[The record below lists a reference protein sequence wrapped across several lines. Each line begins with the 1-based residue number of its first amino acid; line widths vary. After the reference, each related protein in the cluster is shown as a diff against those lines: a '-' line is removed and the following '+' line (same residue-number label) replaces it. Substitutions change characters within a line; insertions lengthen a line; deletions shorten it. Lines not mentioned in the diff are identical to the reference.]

1 MHDALASPAFGQAD
15 LTNCE
20 REMIHLAGSIQ
31 PHGLLLV
38 LDEPALEIRKSSVN
52 APGLLET
59 APRSVI
65 GLSLDALGG
74 DIASC
79 VRAQI
84 EKGALA
90 TPQALRCRTR
100 ANAETREWEGM
111 THRGPGGELF
121 LELERLDTDPDLATV
136 DCEPDA
142 MRGLLADAV
151 ERFGTATS
159 IVALANGV
167 VESLRAMTGYDRV
180 MVYKFDPDGHGEIIA
195 EARNPMLE
203 SLLGHRY
210 PVSDIPQR
218 ARELYIRTRVRV
230 LVDVAYEA
238 TPVEPHAQDL
248 DMSLC
253 YLRSMSPLH
262 IHYLRNMGVTA
273 TLVISL
279 VREGRLWGLIACH
292 HYEPRR
298 VRYICRAACELLA
311 EVISTRITAIENYAH
326 AQGVIQVR
334 ALEQRLVDATSAD
347 GDWKRALFRHPRSLL
362 QPLDAGGAAL
372 FFEGEVLT
380 AGEVPSSPQLR
391 LLAEWIGTQLQDSL
405 YSTASISRDNP
416 ALASLAPIA
425 SGVIAVKLS
434 TSRPDYMM
442 WFRPEQLSSVTWAG
456 DPSKVIV
463 DNDPL
468 KLSPRR
474 SFAAWVQMV
483 RDTASPWS
491 KSDLALARAICTTL
505 IDIILQVQ
513 AVRLLIAQ
521 HQLSLVRVTVENS
534 KEPVVISGGDGRIL
548 FANEMFE
555 RLRQASE
562 PPPATLDD
570 LPVAFTDPAQARAML
585 RALREQRLP
594 WRGELSL
601 RRSEGDAVPV
611 GVRAD
616 IVPGAQ
622 GDLLGYIVILNDL
635 SDAKRIEAAR
645 RQLEN
650 VLHRTSRGE
659 ILNEGGRAAQ
669 LPPDEV
675 IGAILGNARIAAL
688 DIADESGNASLTTL
702 IEDLESATR
711 RATSIYAQIQSFGI
725 RTR

>member
-38 LDEPALEIRKSSVN
+38 LDEPALAIRKCSVN
-52 APGLLET
+52 ASALLET
-59 APRSVI
+59 GARSLI
-65 GLSLDALGG
+65 GVRLEALGG
-74 DIASC
+74 DLAAC
-79 VRAQI
+79 VVAQRARD
-84 EKGALA
+84 ALA
-90 TPQALRCRTR
+90 TPQALRCTTR
-100 ANAETREWEGM
+100 VEDQTREWEGM
-111 THRGPGGELF
+111 LHRGPGGELF
-121 LELERLDTDPDLATV
+121 LELERLDTDPLVATV
-136 DCEPDA
+136 DCDTET
-142 MRGLLADAV
+142 MRGRLADAV
-151 ERFGTATS
+151 ERFGSASS
-159 IVALANGV
+159 IVALANSV

-195 EARNPMLE
+195 EARNPILE

-238 TPVEPHAQDL
+238 TPIEPHAQDL

-273 TLVISL
+273 TLVVSL

-298 VRYICRAACELLA
+298 LRYICRAACELLA

-380 AGEVPSSPQLR
+380 TGEVPSSPQLR
-391 LLAEWIGTQLQDSL
+391 QLAEWVGTQLQDSL

-416 ALASLAPIA
+416 ALASLAPMA
-425 SGVIAVKLS
+425 SGIIAVKLS

-534 KEPVVISGGDGRIL
+534 KEPVVIAGGDGRIL

-555 RLRQASE
+555 RLRQVSE
-562 PPPATLDD
+562 PPPAMLDD
-570 LPVAFTDPAQARAML
+570 LPALFTDSTQARNML
-585 RALREQRLP
+585 RTLREQHLP

-601 RRSEGDAVPV
+601 RRGDGDAVPV

-616 IVPGAQ
+616 LVPGAN
-622 GDLLGYIVILNDL
+622 GNLLGYIVILNDL

-645 RQLEN
+645 SHLEE
-650 VLHRTSRGE
+650 VLHRTGRGE
-659 ILNEGGRAAQ
+659 VASDNGRTVP
-669 LPPDEV
+669 LPPDDV
-675 IGAILGNARIAAL
+675 VGAILANARRAAL
-688 DIADESGNASLTTL
+688 DVASESGNAALASL

-711 RATSIYAQIQSFGI
+711 RATSIYAQIQAFD
-725 RTR
+725 TRLR